1 MSDGIEISKKY
12 DELLELNQA
21 LVPKDIQFLINNNEN
36 GLVLLRLV
44 EIIGQ
49 DMIADMDV
57 ETLYFIVNILN
68 QLNIDKLRN
77 KILIKVLPLKV

>member
-1 MSDGIEISKKY
+1 MF
-12 DELLELNQA
+12 ELNQS
-21 LVPKDIQFLINNNEN
+21 LVPDDIRFLIHSNET
-36 GLVLLRLV
+36 GLVLLRLI

-49 DMIADMDV
+49 DMIVDIDV
-57 ETLYFIVNILN
+57 ETLHFIVNVLN

>member
-1 MSDGIEISKKY
+1 MF
-12 DELLELNQA
+12 ELNQS
-21 LVPKDIQFLINNNEN
+21 LVPDDIQFLINSNET
-36 GLVLLRLV
+36 GLVLLRLI

-49 DMIADMDV
+49 DMIKDIDV
-57 ETLYFIVNILN
+57 ETLYFIVNVLN

>member
-1 MSDGIEISKKY
+1 MF
-12 DELLELNQA
+12 ELNQA
-21 LVPKDIQFLINNNEN
+21 LVPDDIQFLINNNET

-44 EIIGQ
+44 EMIGQ
-49 DMIADMDV
+49 DMISDMDV
-57 ETLYFIVNILN
+57 ETVHFIVNVLN